1 MLLTRLLF
9 DDGNRVSGYNG
20 YISAMQQNHTLQTYY
35 QPLLAENT
43 AIFIH
48 TLFYSQTIL
57 FNKYRLINLPIK
69 LALTYAF
76 SATLDPLVAYSGYA
90 ISRLKQHQAWWS
102 ICIIIWLLNEWQ
114 WWKDEL
120 LMVFCWLVYDKL
132 INLLM
137 IWMGV
142 SEVLMNMVLQWLIDW
157 WCSFC
162 V

>member
-90 ISRLKQHQAWWS
+90 ISRLKQHQA
-102 ICIIIWLLNEWQ
+102 
-114 WWKDEL
+114 
-120 LMVFCWLVYDKL
+120 
-132 INLLM
+132 
-137 IWMGV
+137 
-142 SEVLMNMVLQWLIDW
+142 
-157 WCSFC
+157 
-162 V
+162 